1 MCSLNHFRRIEK
13 IGTYGVVFKAVN
25 TDSGKMVAL
34 KRIRLENESEGVPS
48 TAIREVSLLKDLKHP
63 SVIELYDVVIA
74 DSSLYMVFELLSMD
88 LKKLLDKAKEVFTP
102 QLIKSYMFQIFDAIS
117 FCHLNRILH
126 RDLKPQNL
134 LVDEYG
140 HIKLADF
147 GLARTFNIPMRAYTH
162 EVVTL
167 WYRAPEILLGTKLY
181 ATSVDLWSLGCI
193 FAEMILRKPLFAGDS
208 EIDQLYKIFQMMGTP
223 NEQIW
228 PGVSQMPDFGLKF
241 PSWKP
246 QQLPSLIVKYK
257 DKDFLDLFRHI
268 MVLDPG
274 RRISA
279 KNATQ
284 HSFFRNIEPVT
295 YVSLPLDG

>member
-1 MCSLNHFRRIEK
+1 ML
-13 IGTYGVVFKAVN
+13 
-25 TDSGKMVAL
+25 
-34 KRIRLENESEGVPS
+34 
-48 TAIREVSLLKDLKHP
+48 
-63 SVIELYDVVIA
+63 
-74 DSSLYMVFELLSMD
+74 
-88 LKKLLDKAKEVFTP
+88 
-102 QLIKSYMFQIFDAIS
+102 DAIS

-193 FAEMILRKPLFAGDS
+193 FAEMILHKPLFSGDS

-228 PGVSQMPDFGLKF
+228 PGVSQLPDFGLKF
-241 PSWKP
+241 PNWKP
-246 QQLPSLIVKYK
+246 QPLPSLIIGYQ
-257 DKDFLDLFRHI
+257 DKDFLDLFKQI
-268 MVLDPG
+268 MVLDPHK
-274 RRISA
+274 RISA
-279 KNATQ
+279 KNAMQ
-284 HSFFRNIEPVT
+284 HIFFRNIEPVSR
-295 YVSLPLDG
+295 VSLPLDVI